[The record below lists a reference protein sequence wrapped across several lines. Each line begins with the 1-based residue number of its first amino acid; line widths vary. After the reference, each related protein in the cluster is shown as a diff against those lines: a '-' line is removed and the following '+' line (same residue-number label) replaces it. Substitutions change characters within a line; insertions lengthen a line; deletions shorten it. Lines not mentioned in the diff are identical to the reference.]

1 MHLGSGRTTLEAGS
15 TIPPS
20 RTALHMPDR
29 DAPAGPLDA
38 RRVSEAALARA
49 QDLPD
54 RLATLLGNRIYGA
67 VALLFLF
74 AILFRYFDSI
84 TRMLLIAFV
93 GVIIAMAFNAIVV
106 RIPMNRRISTAVVAL
121 TAFSLVGAAVWLV
134 LRAVLPQLRG
144 LAEDLPG
151 IQATV
156 EGWEEWLQQETGMEI
171 DLVGDPL
178 EAIIGDPVG
187 AGLALLTQAFGVLE
201 IVGIGVLVVFGALF
215 IVAKPN
221 EQLLNPM
228 LRAVPRERR
237 PATRRMM
244 TRMAERLVGWL
255 RGTIISMILIGALST
270 FALWLI
276 GAPYPFLL
284 GAWIGLVEIIPIV
297 GPWIGGLA
305 AILVTLFYDPGLV
318 IWIVVAILAIQ
329 QVEGNLIRPVVMSG
343 AAELHPF
350 VTLLALLLFAAMF
363 GFLGALLALPLA
375 LAIGTV
381 IEVYWVEE
389 TIGTHE
395 DDIEPLVDER

>member
-1 MHLGSGRTTLEAGS
+1 MA
-15 TIPPS
+15 
-20 RTALHMPDR
+20 DR
-29 DAPAGPLDA
+29 NEPVGPIDA
-38 RRVSEAALARA
+38 RQVSEATLARA

-74 AILFRYFDSI
+74 AVLFRYFDSI

-106 RIPMNRRISTAVVAL
+106 RIPMNRRVSTAVVA
-121 TAFSLVGAAVWLV
+121 AAVFSVVGALVWLV
-134 LRAVLPQLRG
+134 LQAVLPQLRG

-156 EGWEEWLQQETGMEI
+156 EGWEEWLQEQTGMEI
-171 DLVGDPL
+171 DLVGDPI
-178 EAIIGDPVG
+178 EAIISDPVG
-187 AGLALLTQAFGVLE
+187 AGMALLTQAFGVLE
-201 IVGIGVLVVFGALF
+201 IVGITVLVVFGALF

-255 RGTIISMILIGALST
+255 RGTIISMVLIGALST
-270 FALWLI
+270 LALWLI

-305 AILVTLFYDPGLV
+305 AIFVTLFYDPGLV
-318 IWIVVAILAIQ
+318 VWIVVAILVIQ

-375 LAIGTV
+375 LAIGTI
-381 IEVYWVEE
+381 IEVFWVEE
-389 TIGTHE
+389 TIGTAD
-395 DDIEPLVDER
+395 DDIQPLVDEH